1 MKILFLCVANAARSQ
16 MAEALA
22 RRFLD
27 GQHLVQSAGSK
38 PTTVHPL
45 AIRVLAEIGIDASMH
60 RSKSVAAIDPA
71 SVDTVIT
78 LCATEECPVFLGQAK
93 RLHWPLTD
101 PARTAGTEEER
112 IEAFRAVRDEIR
124 GWLALLRF

>member
-27 GQHLVQSAGSK
+27 GQHSVQSAGSN
-38 PTTVHPL
+38 PTSVHPL
-45 AIRVLAEIGIDASMH
+45 AIRVLAEVGIDASAQ
-60 RSKSVAAIDPA
+60 RSKSVAEIDPA

-78 LCATEECPVFLGQAK
+78 LCAAEACPVFLGQAK
-93 RLHWPLTD
+93 RLHWPLPD
-101 PARTAGTEEER
+101 PACAEGAEEVR

-124 GWLALLRF
+124 GWLALLRS